1 MIDAVPHVF
10 RAAFHWRR
18 IAAALIGSA
27 GRTMVARSARRAL
40 RELSDDVLEET
51 GLTRDDVL
59 AIAHT
64 LASGSGHSISDAI
77 VSPSTLKRW
86 AKEKIVPVRNGRW
99 TRAAAAQAR
108 VVARMR
114 ERGYPLEDVRDAARR
129 GSLAFGYAESL
140 FKAPGGEHTRE
151 EVAAETGLEPDQLT
165 SVSGILDLIERERPA

>member
-40 RELSDDVLEET
+40 RELPDDVLEET

-59 AIAHT
+59 AIANM

-77 VSPSTLKRW
+77 VW
-86 AKEKIVPVRNGRW
+86 
-99 TRAAAAQAR
+99 
-108 VVARMR
+108 R
-114 ERGYPLEDVRDAARR
+114 EHG
-129 GSLAFGYAESL
+129 
-140 FKAPGGEHTRE
+140 
-151 EVAAETGLEPDQLT
+151 AAEPCQT
-165 SVSGILDLIERERPA
+165 PA